1 MSRLF
6 RSFSFAFFPEDPSTI
21 GIRVTWNKHQKLVRS
36 PHSSRT
42 SFSHW
47 MQKLATS
54 LSPPQFPLQVHTE
67 LCFHYFEAYS
77 IWQFLV
83 GENTFWEV
91 ESLSDCR
98 SVVDKIVKHAN
109 CQHARRCFARTSP
122 NFKNGQAF
130 LFARIFAG
138 WNTDVGISHG
148 ISVNFLPVT
157 WETSPPQ
164 KKINAGNIG
173 LSSGLFV
180 IWLKLRVGQWP
191 PASCHASKK
200 SPSRR
205 CNGFISKKNILETT
219 TSSADEGPSCH
230 QSGL

>member
-6 RSFSFAFFPEDPSTI
+6 RSFSFAFFPEEPSTI

-54 LSPPQFPLQVHTE
+54 LSPHNFTTSPHRTMFSL
-67 LCFHYFEAYS
+67 LGGIS
-77 IWQFLV
+77 
-83 GENTFWEV
+83 GNFWSEKTHFKKSNHWV
-91 ESLSDCR
+91 TAVLSSTKSL
-98 SVVDKIVKHAN
+98 N
-109 CQHARRCFARTSP
+109 MPTCQHARRCFARTSP

-130 LFARIFAG
+130 LFARIFPG

-164 KKINAGNIG
+164 KKNQRRKHWPFEWTFCD
-173 LSSGLFV
+173 LV
-180 IWLKLRVGQWP
+180 DLRVGQWP
-191 PASCHASKK
+191 PAEAAMHQK
-200 SPSRR
+200 SHPLVDAMVSYQ
-205 CNGFISKKNILETT
+205 KNILETT